1 MSEET
6 LARRPIVEVAA
17 ELGLPADLLEPYG
30 RYKAKIDPRAREA
43 APPGPGGRLILVSA
57 INPTPAGEGK
67 TTVSIGLSQGIRRL
81 GKKVCVCLREPSLG
95 PVFGV
100 KGGGT
105 GGGRSQ
111 LFPMEDINLH
121 FNGDIHAVGAAHNLL
136 AALVDNA
143 IYFRDKLDLDHRR
156 ITWRRV
162 MDMNDRALR
171 KMVVGLGGRTFG
183 VPREDSFDITAA
195 SEVMAVLCLSSDLAD
210 LKARLGRILVGYT
223 HAGAPVTAADLGAVG
238 SMAVLLRDAMKPN
251 LVQTSEGGP
260 AIVHGGPFG
269 NIAHGCNS
277 IIATRM
283 GLAWSDYVVTEAGF
297 GFDLGAEKFFDI
309 KCRVAGLWPNAVVLV
324 VTLRALRVH
333 GGASADEAAQPHP
346 VALRNGIANLEKH
359 IESVRLF
366 GFDPI
371 VAINVRADDPPG
383 ELSYLDVELQARGMT
398 TVRADV
404 YGQGGVG
411 AERLA
416 AAVLEAC
423 ERKKPDPRY
432 VYALD
437 DSVEEKILRVARD
450 IYGARGVEYTVS
462 ARRDLGE
469 IRKLGYDKLP
479 ICIAKTQTSLSD
491 DARVVGRP
499 SDFAITVREVR
510 TAAGAGFLVPIT
522 GEILTMPGLPRDPA
536 AARIDLAAD
545 GTIMGLK

>member
-1 MSEET
+1 MSDEH
-6 LARRPIVEVAA
+6 LARRPIAEVAA
-17 ELGLPADLLEPYG
+17 ELGIASEHLELHG
-30 RYKAKIDPRAREA
+30 RWKAKIELAARDAVPA
-43 APPGPGGRLILVSA
+43 AKQGKLILVSA

-81 GKKVCVCLREPSLG
+81 GKKVVACLREPSLG

-121 FNGDIHAVGAAHNLL
+121 FNGDIHAVGTAHNLL

-143 IYFRDKLDLDHRR
+143 IYFREGVDLDHRR
-156 ITWRRV
+156 LTWRRV
-162 MDMNDRALR
+162 IDMNDRALR
-171 KMVVGLGGRTFG
+171 KTVIGLGGRTFG

-195 SEVMAVLCLSSDLAD
+195 SEVMAVLCLSSSLED
-210 LKARLGRILVGYT
+210 LKARLARILVGFT

-260 AIVHGGPFG
+260 ALVHGGPFG

-277 IIATRM
+277 IIATKM
-283 GLAWSDYVVTEAGF
+283 GLAYSDYVVTEAGF

-309 KCRVAGLWPNAVVLV
+309 KCRIADIWPSAVVLV

-333 GGASADEAAQPHP
+333 GGARPEEAAQPHP

-383 ELSYLDVELQARGMT
+383 ELNYLEVELSARGMT
-398 TVRADV
+398 VVRADV
-404 YGQGGVG
+404 FGQGGAG
-411 AERLA
+411 SEKLG
-416 AAVLEAC
+416 AAVVAAC
-423 ERKKPDPRY
+423 ERQRPEPRY
-432 VYALD
+432 VYALEN
-437 DSVEEKILRVARD
+437 SVEEKILRVAHD

-462 ARRDLGE
+462 AKRDLAE
-469 IRKLGYDKLP
+469 IRKLKYDNLP

-499 SDFAITVREVR
+499 SDFAITVREIR
-510 TAAGAGFLVPIT
+510 IAAGAGFLVPIT
-522 GEILTMPGLPRDPA
+522 GEILTMPGLPRVPA
-536 AARIDLAAD
+536 ARNIDVEPD
-545 GTIMGLK
+545 GTIVGLK